1 MEVNGTEVG
10 LGMGAFFT
18 TVLAWFKLKPKPEN
32 NMDSI
37 LERIKKLE
45 GGQRRLEDSLEQHVA
60 TSTIHVMNTR
70 EDVEEI
76 KSDNKELMAI
86 MVDVQ
91 KTVARM
97 EGKYEAVFR
106 GSSR

>member
-18 TVLAWFKLKPKPEN
+18 TVLAWFRLKPKPEN

-45 GGQRRLEDSLEQHVA
+45 GGQRILEDSLKQLVA
-60 TSTIHVMNTR
+60 TSTIHVKNTR

-76 KSDNKELMAI
+76 KSDNKELMTI

-106 GSSR
+106 GSAR